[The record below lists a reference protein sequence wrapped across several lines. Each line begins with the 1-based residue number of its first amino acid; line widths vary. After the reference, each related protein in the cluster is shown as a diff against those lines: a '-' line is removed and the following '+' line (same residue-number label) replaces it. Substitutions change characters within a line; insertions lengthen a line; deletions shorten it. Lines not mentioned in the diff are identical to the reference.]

1 MPVMDTRIPDTP
13 NARAPLSEAALC
25 AWLGAAAPG
34 ERLAYHRG
42 FLARETSPLTQLLP
56 DAERLALLR
65 LANRA
70 WKLAEAG
77 LAHLVQRRHGEEDY
91 SYLIV
96 ARRRP
101 RRVAPSA
108 LPLLLAEA
116 A

>member
-1 MPVMDTRIPDTP
+1 MDTRIPDTP
-13 NARAPLSEAALC
+13 TGAAPLSEAALC

-42 FLARETSPLTQLLP
+42 FLARDLSPLTQLLP

-70 WKLAEAG
+70 WALAEAG
-77 LAHLVQRRHGEEDY
+77 LAHLLQRRHGYEDY
-91 SYLIV
+91 EYLLV
-96 ARRRP
+96 ARPRP
-101 RRVAPSA
+101 RRVAPSI
-108 LPLLLAEA
+108 LPAILAEA

>member
-1 MPVMDTRIPDTP
+1 MLAMDTRIPDTP
-13 NARAPLSEAALC
+13 TGVGPLTEAALC

-34 ERLAYHRG
+34 DRLPYHRG

-70 WKLAEAG
+70 WALAESG
-77 LAHLVQRRHGEEDY
+77 LAHLVQRRHGHEDY
-91 SYLIV
+91 SYFII
-96 ARRRP
+96 ACHRP
-101 RRVAPSA
+101 RRLTSSV

>member
-1 MPVMDTRIPDTP
+1 MMDMDTCIPDTP
-13 NARAPLSEAALC
+13 NGAAPLSEAALC

-70 WKLAEAG
+70 WALAEAG
-77 LAHLVQRRHGEEDY
+77 LAHLVQRRHGHEDY

-96 ARRRP
+96 ARPRP
-101 RRVAPSA
+101 RRATPSI
-108 LPLLLAEA
+108 LPAILAEA

>member
-1 MPVMDTRIPDTP
+1 MATCSPIP
-13 NARAPLSEAALC
+13 NAPSAPLTEAALC

-42 FLARETSPLTQLLP
+42 FLARDTSPLTQLLP
-56 DAERLALLR
+56 DAERRALLR
-65 LANRA
+65 LASRA
-70 WKLAEAG
+70 WALAEAG

-96 ARRRP
+96 ARPRP
-101 RRVAPSA
+101 RRVAPSV
-108 LPLLLAEA
+108 LPAILAEA